1 MRPDTQIKYVS
12 TRVAEAPVLT
22 LVISDRDPCYWPGGA
37 VMTMY
42 VQNIYIY
49 MYHQQAT
56 PTNAGNRTEDFLV
69 TKHITENDDSNV
81 RVDMTCLS
89 VHQVVKCK
97 ITIIKT
103 IKPSGFLLSV
113 TASNQKPCL
122 ILVHRAYCH

>member
-1 MRPDTQIKYVS
+1 M
-12 TRVAEAPVLT
+12 LT
-22 LVISDRDPCYWPGGA
+22 LVISDRDPCYWPGGGSHD
-37 VMTMY
+37 Y
-42 VQNIYIY
+42 VCTIYIIHLY
-49 MYHQQAT
+49 VSPTQLTQAT
-56 PTNAGNRTEDFLV
+56 PTNTGNRTEDFLV
-69 TKHITENDDSNV
+69 TKHITENDDSDV

-122 ILVHRAYCH
+122 ILVHRAYSH